1 MKIKNFLPFSF
12 FMYVL
17 SFTNFSKVSKAKGHK
32 KWLLLLLSV
41 NWITPF
47 VSFGQNNHPDTL
59 ANVVVSASRQQIS
72 NLKTPYSVSVFQQK
86 DIEK

>member
-1 MKIKNFLPFSF
+1 MIKIFLPFQ
-12 FMYVL
+12 
-17 SFTNFSKVSKAKGHK
+17 FTSTSLALLNLKFSKAKGHK

-47 VSFGQNNHPDTL
+47 VSFGQKNNPDTL

-72 NLKTPYSVSVFQQK
+72 NLKTP
-86 DIEK
+86 